1 MKAKKTLLLLLALIV
16 IFAAV
21 SATLANDTVET
32 RTRNRITTGSV
43 EIAIDETSAAGDGR
57 IAGTITGQ
65 GVEFDNVMPGQTASK
80 VVTIR
85 NDAEAC
91 WLRVRV
97 DISVD
102 PTPQDGS
109 DPKELIVP
117 NFSGDNWVKDGEY
130 YYYNRHMEKGDVTAP
145 ALFDSVL
152 FAPGMGNDYAGAVI
166 RLTVTAEAI
175 RYRNNEAEDAI
186 RAWGMTGDGA

>member
-21 SATLANDTVET
+21 SATLANDAVEA

-43 EIAIDETSAAGDGR
+43 EIAIDETSPDGEGR
-57 IAGTITGQ
+57 ITGTITGQ
-65 GVEFDNVMPGQTASK
+65 GIEFENVMPGQTASK
-80 VVTIR
+80 IVTIR

-102 PTPQDGS
+102 PEPTDGS

-130 YYYNRHMEKGDVTAP
+130 YYYDQHMEKGDVTAP

-166 RLTVTAEAI
+166 KLTVTAEAI
-175 RYRNNEAEDAI
+175 QYRNNEAADAI
-186 RAWGMTGDGA
+186 QAWDMTGEDV